1 MELMRIRIQLNET
14 LALDSPSAGVRML
27 PFTGTAKSKLFTG
40 KVLPGG
46 VDTQVFPEAD
56 RGSLHARYM
65 LEGKDFTGKPCKLFI
80 DNRAM
85 MQKGAETVTYPRI
98 YTDSEALRYLETAD
112 LTGSLDFSD
121 DGLTIV
127 IHSQDTATRKHI
139 ALQRAGLTLRGVLER
154 KTAKPCPL
162 VLMLHGFGGDMGL
175 DAGMYQAMSDQL
187 TAAGLAT
194 LRIDFNGHGRSEGSF
209 TAMTPYNEIEDAAAF
224 LQYARELDW
233 VTEIYVSGHS
243 QGGVVGGMLAG
254 YYPDVVKKLVLLAPA
269 ASLKTDAQQGH
280 CMFADYDT
288 EHIPASV
295 DVDGRHNVGGLYFRM
310 AKTLPIFEVTAQYQ
324 NPLLV
329 VFGGQDNVVSYTYA
343 KQYLKNRTQ
352 GEMLLY
358 KTLDHGLGGEEHALM
373 LNQVVD
379 FLVK

>member
-1 MELMRIRIQLNET
+1 MELMRICIQLNDT

-27 PFTGTAKSKLFTG
+27 PFTGSVKSKLFTG
-40 KVLPGG
+40 RVLPGG
-46 VDTQVFPEAD
+46 VDTQLFPEPD
-56 RGSLHARYM
+56 RGALHARYM
-65 LEGKDFTGKPCKLFI
+65 LEGVDIKGKPCKMFI
-80 DNRAM
+80 DNRAV
-85 MQKGAETVTYPRI
+85 MQNGAETVTYPRI

-112 LTGSLDFSD
+112 LTGSLDFSGG
-121 DGLTIV
+121 GLTIV
-127 IHSQDTATRKHI
+127 IHSQDTPTRKHI
-139 ALQRAGLTLRGVLER
+139 ALHRAGLTLRGVLER

-175 DAGMYQAMSDQL
+175 DAGMSQDISDRL

-194 LRIDFNGHGRSEGSF
+194 LRFDFNGHGRSEGCF

-233 VTEIYVSGHS
+233 VTEIYIAGHS
-243 QGGVVGGMLAG
+243 QGGVIGGMLAG
-254 YYPDVVKKLVLLAPA
+254 YYPDVVQKLVLLAPA
-269 ASLKTDAQQGH
+269 ASLKTDAQHGH
-280 CMFADYDT
+280 CMRADYDT
-288 EHIPASV
+288 DNIPHSV
-295 DVDGRHNVGGLYFRM
+295 NVDGHHNVGGLYFRM
-310 AKTLPIFEVTAQYQ
+310 AKTLPIFEITAQYQ
-324 NPLLV
+324 QPLLV

-373 LNQVVD
+373 LNQVID
-379 FLVK
+379 FLTR